1 MDAIPIINDAVG
13 GVTVKVLD
21 DMTSADPAFVK
32 DTEVTLKG
40 KQALTY
46 VRIRKGLDDSTNLH
60 RMERQRQYMGELY
73 KGLVS
78 KLHDDDSFAA
88 DLILS
93 INDDLTSDCT
103 AGQLQ
108 DLGEFLG
115 ECPAPTI
122 DTIDGENVKGE
133 EFMEFY
139 PDESQLRQYV
149 IDHFYE
155 PADAAQSETETTLE

>member
-1 MDAIPIINDAVG
+1 
-13 GVTVKVLD
+13 
-21 DMTSADPAFVK
+21 MT
-32 DTEVTLKG
+32 
-40 KQALTY
+40 AL
-46 VRIRKGLDDSTNLH
+46 
-60 RMERQRQYMGELY
+60 Q
-73 KGLVS
+73 
-78 KLHDDDSFAA
+78 A

-93 INDDLTSDCT
+93 INDNLTSDCT
-103 AGQLQ
+103 ASQLQ

-115 ECPAPTI
+115 QCPAPTI

-155 PADAAQSETETTLE
+155 PTDGTQSDSVSETE